1 MNTAAPA
8 DRRAP
13 LLVLVAGLA
22 SLAIAF
28 TSQYWGGLVPC
39 PLCIYQRYPYG
50 VAAVLGLIGLAVA
63 PRSGWLRIVLVVA
76 AVVFFVDAGI
86 AAFHV
91 GVEQHW
97 WQGLAECTS
106 SLPTGVSAEELKQQL
121 LATPVTP
128 CDKVQWSLFG
138 ISMAGYNFIYA
149 AGCGLLT
156 LWAAAR
162 QK

>member
-1 MNTAAPA
+1 MNAAPA

-28 TSQYWGGLVPC
+28 AAQYWGGLVPC

-50 VAAVLGLIGLAVA
+50 VAAVLGLVGLALA
-63 PRSGWLRIVLVVA
+63 PQRGVLRIVLA
-76 AVVFFVDAGI
+76 LAGIVFFVDAGI
-86 AAFHV
+86 AAFHA

-97 WQGLAECTS
+97 WPGLSECTS
-106 SLPTGVSAEELKQQL
+106 TLPTGLSVEDLKKQL

-138 ISMAGYNFIYA
+138 VSMAGYNFLYA
-149 AGCGLLT
+149 AVCGALT
-156 LWAAAR
+156 LWAALR
-162 QK
+162 QR